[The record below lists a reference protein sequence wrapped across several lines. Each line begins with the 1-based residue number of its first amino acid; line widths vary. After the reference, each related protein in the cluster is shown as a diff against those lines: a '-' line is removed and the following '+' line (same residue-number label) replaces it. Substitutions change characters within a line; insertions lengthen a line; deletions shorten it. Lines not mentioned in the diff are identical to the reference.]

1 MVWDSD
7 GALDEDDEF
16 CQSDSDLQNFSDGD
30 DIM

>member
-7 GALDEDDEF
+7 GALDEDDQF
-16 CQSDSDLQNFSDGD
+16 WQSNSDLQNFSDGD